1 MGAAGAAG
9 RRSQS
14 VADEL
19 LAYRDRF
26 PTLRQGPYFA
36 AHTLGPMPD
45 TVPAA
50 LQRFAED
57 WANQGVVAWSGWL
70 ERLRAVAAILEGLF
84 NAPAGSVALGPNV
97 SVLAG
102 QVLSC
107 LDWSGPRNRLVT
119 TDLEFPTCDYLYR
132 AQETVGAKVDAVPS
146 RDLTVDLERLLE
158 AIDERTALV
167 AVTHVAFRSSALLDA
182 AAVAA
187 RAHQVGALVLLDSY
201 QSAGTVPLDVRAL
214 DVDVVVGGSVKWLLG
229 GPGTGYLYAKP
240 EVAAGLAPRMVGWFG
255 HEAPFA
261 FRPSPIAY
269 APGAGRFVTGTPNVA
284 AHVMA
289 AEGYRVV
296 ADAGVAAIRA
306 KSQRQVA
313 RLLEGF
319 LAQGAVV
326 RGPADVRW
334 RGGSVVV
341 DFDGAEPAAEE
352 LIRRGYTCDYRPGA
366 GLRLGPHLYTTDDEC
381 DAVVAE
387 VAAIRRGFGGLKAS
401 PPMGPG
407 R

>member
-1 MGAAGAAG
+1 
-9 RRSQS
+9 
-14 VADEL
+14 
-19 LAYRDRF
+19 
-26 PTLRQGPYFA
+26 
-36 AHTLGPMPD
+36 
-45 TVPAA
+45 
-50 LQRFAED
+50 
-57 WANQGVVAWSGWL
+57 
-70 ERLRAVAAILEGLF
+70 
-84 NAPAGSVALGPNV
+84 V

-107 LDWSGPRNRLVT
+107 LDWSGPRSRLVT

-146 RDLTVDLERLLE
+146 RDLTVDLDRLLE
-158 AIDERTALV
+158 AIDEHTALV
-167 AVTHVAFRSSALLDA
+167 AVTHVTFRSSALLDA

-187 RAHQVGALVLLDSY
+187 RAHQVGALVLLDTY

-214 DVDVVVGGSVKWLLG
+214 DVDLVVGGSVKWLLG

-240 EVAAGLAPRMVGWFG
+240 GVAAGLAPRMLGWFG
-255 HEAPFA
+255 HQEPFA
-261 FRPSPIAY
+261 FRPSPISY

-289 AEGYRVV
+289 AEGYRIV

-319 LAQGAVV
+319 QAQGAVV
-326 RGPADVRW
+326 RGPADVRR

-341 DFDGAEPAAEE
+341 DFGGAEQATAE

-387 VAAIRRGFGGLKAS
+387 VAAIRA
-401 PPMGPG
+401 G

>member
-1 MGAAGAAG
+1 
-9 RRSQS
+9 

-26 PTLRQGPYFA
+26 PTLRRGPYFA

-45 TVPAA
+45 TAPDA
-50 LQRFAED
+50 LARFAAE
-57 WANQGVVAWSGWL
+57 WADQGVVAWYGWL
-70 ERLRAVAAILEGLF
+70 DQVRATAALLEGLF
-84 NAPAGSVALGPNV
+84 GAPAGSVALGPNV

-107 LDWSGPRNRLVT
+107 FDWSGERSRLVT

-132 AQETVGAKVDAVPS
+132 AQETLGAKVEVVPA
-146 RDLTVDLERLLE
+146 RADLSVDLDRLLA
-158 AIDERTALV
+158 AIDPQTALV

-187 RAHQVGALVLLDSY
+187 RAHEVGALVLLDTY
-201 QSAGTVPLDVRAL
+201 QSAGTVPIDVAAL
-214 DVDVVVGGSVKWLLG
+214 DVDLMVGGSVKWLLG
-229 GPGTGYLYAKP
+229 GPGTGYLYARP
-240 EVAAGLAPRMVGWFG
+240 EVAAALAPWLVGWFG

-261 FRPSPIAY
+261 FRPSPIAL
-269 APGAGRFVTGTPNVA
+269 AAGAGRFVTGTPNVA

-289 AEGYRVV
+289 AEGYRIV
-296 ADAGVAAIRA
+296 AEAGVEAIRA
-306 KSQRQVA
+306 KSRRQVA
-313 RLLEGF
+313 RLLDGF
-319 LAQGAVV
+319 QAQGAVV
-326 RGPADVRW
+326 RGPADPAR

-341 DFDGAEPAAEE
+341 DFDGAERTTE
-352 LIRRGYTCDYRPGA
+352 LLIARGYTCDYRPGA
-366 GLRLGPHLYTTDDEC
+366 GLRLGPHLYTSDDEI
-381 DAVVAE
+381 DAVLAE

-401 PPMGPG
+401 PPIDRG

>member
-1 MGAAGAAG
+1 
-9 RRSQS
+9 

-19 LAYRDRF
+19 LAFRDRF
-26 PTLRQGPYFA
+26 PTLRRGPYFA

-45 TVPAA
+45 SVPAA
-50 LQRFAED
+50 LAGFAEE
-57 WANQGVVAWSGWL
+57 WAAEGVVAWQGWL
-70 ERLRAVAAILEGLF
+70 ERIRATAGLLEGLF
-84 NAPAGSVALGPNV
+84 NAPAGSVVLGPNV

-107 LDWSGPRNRLVT
+107 FDWSGPRNRLVT

-132 AQETVGAKVDAVPS
+132 AQETVGAKLEVVPS
-146 RDLTVDLERLLE
+146 RNLAVDLERLLE
-158 AIDERTALV
+158 AVDEQTALV

-187 RAHQVGALVLLDSY
+187 RAHQVGALLLLDTY
-201 QSAGTVPLDVRAL
+201 QSAGTVPVDVQAL
-214 DVDVVVGGSVKWLLG
+214 DVDLVVGGSVKWLLG

-240 EVAAGLAPRMVGWFG
+240 EVAEGLSPRLVGWFG
-255 HEAPFA
+255 HEAPFQ

-269 APGAGRFVTGTPNVA
+269 APGAGRFVTGTPNVP
-284 AHVMA
+284 AHAMA
-289 AEGYRVV
+289 AEGFRIVT
-296 ADAGVAAIRA
+296 AAGVERIRA

-313 RLLEGF
+313 RMLQGF
-319 LAQGAVV
+319 LEQGAVV
-326 RGPADVRW
+326 RGPAEVGR

-341 DFDGAEPAAEE
+341 DFDGAEQATAE

-366 GLRLGPHLYTTDDEC
+366 GLRLGPHLYTSDDEC

-387 VAAIRRGFGGLKAS
+387 VAAIRA
-401 PPMGPG
+401 G

>member
-1 MGAAGAAG
+1 
-9 RRSQS
+9 

-19 LAYRDRF
+19 LAYRARF
-26 PTLRQGPYFA
+26 PTLERGPYFA

-45 TVPAA
+45 SVPAA
-50 LQRFAED
+50 LAGFAAE
-57 WANQGVVAWSGWL
+57 WADQGVVAWYGWL
-70 ERLRAVAAILEGLF
+70 ERIRATAGLLEGLF
-84 NAPAGSVALGPNV
+84 GAPPGSVALGPNV

-107 LDWSGPRNRLVT
+107 FDWSGERGRLVT

-132 AQETVGAKVDAVPS
+132 AQETLGAKVEVVPS
-146 RDLTVDLERLLE
+146 RDLAVDTDRLLA
-158 AIDERTALV
+158 AIDTQTALV

-187 RAHQVGALVLLDSY
+187 RAHEVGALVLVDTY
-201 QSAGTVPLDVRAL
+201 QSAGTVPIDVAAL
-214 DVDVVVGGSVKWLLG
+214 DVDLMVGGSVKWLLG

-240 EVAAGLAPRMVGWFG
+240 EVAAALAPWLVGWFG
-255 HEAPFA
+255 HERPFG
-261 FRPSPIAY
+261 FEPSPIAY
-269 APGAGRFVTGTPNVA
+269 AAGAGRFVTGTPNVA

-289 AEGYRVV
+289 AEGYRIV
-296 ADAGVAAIRA
+296 AEAGVDAIRA
-306 KSQRQVA
+306 KSRRQVA
-313 RLLEGF
+313 RLLDGF
-319 LAQGAVV
+319 QAQGAVV
-326 RGPADVRW
+326 RGPTDPAR

-341 DFDGAEPAAEE
+341 DFDGAEQVTDQ
-352 LIRRGYTCDYRPGA
+352 LIARGYTCDYRPGA

-387 VAAIRRGFGGLKAS
+387 VAELRG
-401 PPMGPG
+401 

>member
-1 MGAAGAAG
+1 M
-9 RRSQS
+9 
-14 VADEL
+14 ADEL

-26 PTLRQGPYFA
+26 PTLRRGPYFA

-45 TVPAA
+45 SVPAA
-50 LQRFAED
+50 LAGFAEE
-57 WANQGVVAWSGWL
+57 WAAEGVVAWQGWL
-70 ERLRAVAAILEGLF
+70 ERIRAAAGVLEELF
-84 NAPAGSVALGPNV
+84 NAPAGSVVLGPNV

-107 LDWSGPRNRLVT
+107 FDWSGPRSRLVT

-132 AQETVGAKVDAVPS
+132 AQETVGAKLEVVPS
-146 RDLTVDLERLLE
+146 RDLAVDLERLLE
-158 AIDERTALV
+158 AIDEQTALV

-187 RAHQVGALVLLDSY
+187 RAHQVGALLLLDTY
-201 QSAGTVPLDVRAL
+201 QSAGTVPVDVRAL
-214 DVDVVVGGSVKWLLG
+214 DVDLVVGGSVKWLLG

-240 EVAAGLAPRMVGWFG
+240 EVAEGLSPRLVGWFG
-255 HEAPFA
+255 HEAPFQ

-289 AEGYRVV
+289 AEGFRIV
-296 ADAGVAAIRA
+296 AAAGVERIRA

-313 RLLEGF
+313 RMLQGF
-319 LAQGAVV
+319 LEQGAVV
-326 RGPADVRW
+326 RGPAEVGR

-341 DFDGAEPAAEE
+341 DFDGAEQATGE
-352 LIRRGYTCDYRPGA
+352 LIRRGYTCDHRPGA
-366 GLRLGPHLYTTDDEC
+366 GLRLGPHLYTSDDEC

-387 VAAIRRGFGGLKAS
+387 VAAIRA
-401 PPMGPG
+401 G